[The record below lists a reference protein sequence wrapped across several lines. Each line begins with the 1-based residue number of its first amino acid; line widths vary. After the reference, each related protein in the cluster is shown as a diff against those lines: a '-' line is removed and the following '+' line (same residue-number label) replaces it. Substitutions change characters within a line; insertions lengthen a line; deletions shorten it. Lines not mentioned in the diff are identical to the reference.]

1 MMPTMNRKEGDLYRV
16 VLPYFVAGVIVR
28 MGVVVEAAPILR
40 WAVGKSLAD
49 LETWV
54 RKKRGNLCSIA
65 LQVSKKSSDNR
76 EAK

>member
-1 MMPTMNRKEGDLYRV
+1 MHRKEGDLYRV

-40 WAVGKSLAD
+40 GAVGKKLSD

-54 RKKRGNLCSIA
+54 RKKGGNLCSIA
-65 LQVSKKSSDNR
+65 MQVSKKSPDNR

>member
-1 MMPTMNRKEGDLYRV
+1 MKATASDLYQV
-16 VLPYFVAGVIVR
+16 DVGYFCAGVVVR

-54 RKKRGNLCSIA
+54 RKKRGNLCSID